1 MKRIYNEYTVL
12 ILAVALLFSS
22 CRRPIEEVVDLRAVI
37 PMGTLWEKAGIAPQN
52 VTALFYSKNDGK
64 LVLEHRF
71 ENSANRIQT
80 YAYVPEGGY
89 TVVVFNEIRGQL
101 YGVGI
106 RGYENL
112 STLESYA
119 TINSNPTVPLRLGD
133 VPYVYEPDILASV
146 TVRDFEVSCA
156 MVRYTQNPEGQTPSP
171 GMQESIEALVGLI
184 PERKVHELNVTVHVE
199 GLNNARMPALI
210 DLNGMAGAYNFS
222 GDRSTLQAVSQQF
235 TINNRTYNPGSTT
248 AGTISTTVRT
258 FGIPGQQPSS
268 LTPQPDRQIA
278 MDFFFILKDRD
289 RTVVHLRANVTGLIR
304 YLPGQHGATTLEV
317 EVDLPERL
325 PDVEPEEGGSG
336 FDSELIDWDV
346 IDVPLTSK

>member
-1 MKRIYNEYTVL
+1 M
-12 ILAVALLFSS
+12 
-22 CRRPIEEVVDLRAVI
+22 
-37 PMGTLWEKAGIAPQN
+37 PMCPK
-52 VTALFYSKNDGK
+52 
-64 LVLEHRF
+64 
-71 ENSANRIQT
+71 
-80 YAYVPEGGY
+80 GY

-184 PERKVHELNVTVHVE
+184 PERKVHEVNVTVHVE

-235 TINNRTYNPGSTT
+235 TINNRTYNPRLDHGGDDFNHCPHVRDPANSPRRLLP
-248 AGTISTTVRT
+248 SPTVRSQWT
-258 FGIPGQQPSS
+258 FLHLKGQR
-268 LTPQPDRQIA
+268 PDRCA
-278 MDFFFILKDRD
+278 PAGECY
-289 RTVVHLRANVTGLIR
+289 RADPVSAGAAWGDDSRSGGGLAR
-304 YLPGQHGATTLEV
+304 AAARCGA
-317 EVDLPERL
+317 R
-325 PDVEPEEGGSG
+325 GRR
-336 FDSELIDWDV
+336 FRF
-346 IDVPLTSK
+346 